1 MANKIRFKITDVN
14 NNLLYIPDETGWTL
28 TTKVVKESSTI
39 DISSLITGLATIT
52 LEGYKDTVGFIRGVL
67 ITCKS
72 KNDTI
77 LTTTLIGSIGVN
89 LTAAGWS
96 TIVKYPMYIYTDI
109 LNMNV
114 ALTFSTDPLL

>member
-114 ALTFSTDPLL
+114 ALTWNVVAI